1 MERGLNPRSWSIF
14 VAKSREFWNS
24 VNKKKRLSL
33 SAENWIL
40 ASGRFWLFG
49 LRVKDERRVC
59 VKFLKRRGA
68 AAAEHYYTMADRG

>member
-1 MERGLNPRSWSIF
+1 MLQNRENFGILSK
-14 VAKSREFWNS
+14 KS
-24 VNKKKRLSL
+24 LSF